1 MLITIDNNVK
11 QISTIVSLDLKQE
24 IIRNLLITQLE
35 KIENITLNEMN
46 NHSDDKIT

>member
-11 QISTIVSLDLKQE
+11 QISTIVNLDLKQE

-46 NHSDDKIT
+46 NHCDDKIT